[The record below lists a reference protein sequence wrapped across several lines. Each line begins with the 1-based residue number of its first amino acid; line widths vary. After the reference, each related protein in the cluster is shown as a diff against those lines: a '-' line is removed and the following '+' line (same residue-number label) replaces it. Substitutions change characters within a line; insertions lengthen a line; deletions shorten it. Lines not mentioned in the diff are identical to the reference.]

1 MKKLGFYQRKK
12 LPTTMWLSI
21 NGLAQYLFETFELNA
36 KDANHRMDVAV
47 ECYRT
52 LKADI
57 IEFAKGTSYESYS
70 ESEVINGIA
79 TTIGLARSKSA
90 KFGDIEF
97 RATASPTV
105 YN

>member
-1 MKKLGFYQRKK
+1 MKKLGFYQRNS

-21 NGLAQYLFETFELNA
+21 NGLAQYLFETFELNV

-52 LKADI
+52 LKTDI

-79 TTIGLARSKSA
+79 ETLKLARSKSA
-90 KFGDIEF
+90 KFGNIEV
-97 RATASPTV
+97 RAMDSPTL